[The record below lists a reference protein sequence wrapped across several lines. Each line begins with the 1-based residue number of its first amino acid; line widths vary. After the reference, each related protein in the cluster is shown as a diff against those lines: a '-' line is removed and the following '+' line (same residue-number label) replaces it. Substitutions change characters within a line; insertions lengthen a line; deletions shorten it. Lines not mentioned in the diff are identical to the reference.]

1 MDVITQFSKEY
12 SFIKNRNKKCRR
24 IEYIMK
30 EIDIMEG
37 GAMGEYTKKIL
48 DNFKNSSVTNYEK
61 TGIID
66 ERKRYDVNGEP
77 VKIDKETLQKLFAIR
92 FIFSVKFLN
101 GFRTLPGI
109 EIPAFLK
116 EYYSAEGK
124 PDWSKLL
131 DFLKLTPNE
140 LLKKEGVYK
149 IITDFESKLLGD
161 EYESKIQKII
171 NEKKAIDEENTIAFF
186 KLILFSDIENARK
199 DSFGY
204 SIIRERIIDFKINP
218 YIHKYFFKIIYPI
231 LNSQKYKNNKLQN
244 FKKGL
249 VELNE
254 ERLEVEA
261 EQNGLAVEA
270 EQNRLAVEAEQNRLA
285 VEAEEKRVAE
295 QNRLA
300 ALEVEKRVAEQ
311 NRLAAEE
318 EKRLTAEEE
327 KRLTAEEEKKV
338 AEQKRVAEEK
348 KVAEQNRL
356 AVEAEEKRVAE
367 QNRLAALEV
376 EKERLVEEEKRVAA
390 EEEKRVAE
398 SNADI
403 ILNALKI
410 LFTFTPIIS
419 SATSSTL
426 SSTSSLVRGKF
437 VIKEDDKRKLH
448 FEEIDKDNIPEIKNL
463 DECNVSDYVFSFD
476 EQYFMEVKE
485 SKPVFYVEKIIQT
498 I

>member
-270 EQNRLAVEAEQNRLA
+270 EQNRLAVEAE
-285 VEAEEKRVAE
+285 
-295 QNRLA
+295 
-300 ALEVEKRVAEQ
+300 
-311 NRLAAEE
+311 
-318 EKRLTAEEE
+318 
-327 KRLTAEEEKKV
+327 
-338 AEQKRVAEEK
+338 
-348 KVAEQNRL
+348 
-356 AVEAEEKRVAE
+356 EKRVAE